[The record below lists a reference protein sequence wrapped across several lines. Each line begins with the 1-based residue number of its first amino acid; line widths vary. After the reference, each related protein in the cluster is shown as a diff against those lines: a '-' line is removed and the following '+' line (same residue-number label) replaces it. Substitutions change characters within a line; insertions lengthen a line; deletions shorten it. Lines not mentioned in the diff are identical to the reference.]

1 MIHDI
6 LQTDIELA
14 TRLRTE
20 QRPDEE
26 IVQALVYRGVD
37 RGSAAGLVDDLRNGR
52 ARTSQSPLPP
62 EFAHGRR
69 SRSKKATGETGQS
82 SPAISPQAESRHG
95 RRARQVAQSRKKSAA
110 IWLVTTVVVGLA
122 ITVVAL
128 VLLRR
133 NHDQSNSPEKQTPKA
148 ASAKANG
155 APR

>member
-26 IVQALVYRGVD
+26 IIQALVYRGVD
-37 RGSAAGLVDDLRNGR
+37 RSSAAGLVDDLRNGR

-62 EFAHGRR
+62 EFAHARR
-69 SRSKKATGETGQS
+69 SRSKNTTSGTGES
-82 SPAISPQAESRHG
+82 STATPPQAESRHG
-95 RRARQVAQSRKKSAA
+95 RRARRAAQERKQAAA
-110 IWLVTTVVVGLA
+110 IWLGITIFVAVAVV
-122 ITVVAL
+122 VVAL
-128 VLLRR
+128 VLSRR
-133 NHDQSNSPEKQTPKA
+133 HQDQANSPDVQTPKA
-148 ASAKANG
+148 ASAKTNG

>member
-26 IVQALVYRGVD
+26 IIQALVYRGVD
-37 RGSAAGLVDDLRNGR
+37 RSSAAGLVDDLRNGR

-69 SRSKKATGETGQS
+69 SRSKKVPDGTGQS
-82 SPAISPQAESRHG
+82 SPAVSSPAESRHG
-95 RRARQVAQSRKKSAA
+95 RRARRVAQNRKKAAA
-110 IWLVTTVVVGLA
+110 IWLATTILVGLA
-122 ITVVAL
+122 ITVVVL
-128 VLLRR
+128 VVSRR
-133 NHDQSNSPEKQTPKA
+133 HHDQANSSGVQTPKA
-148 ASAKANG
+148 ASAKTNG
-155 APR
+155 PPR

>member
-1 MIHDI
+1 MTHDI

-26 IVQALVYRGVD
+26 IIQALVYRGVD
-37 RGSAAGLVDDLRNGR
+37 RGSAAGLLDDLRNGR

-62 EFAHGRR
+62 EFAQGRR
-69 SRSKKATGETGQS
+69 SRSKKATGGTGQS

-95 RRARQVAQSRKKSAA
+95 RRARRAVQSRKKSAA
-110 IWLVTTVVVGLA
+110 IWLATTVLVGLA
-122 ITVVAL
+122 ITVVAV
-128 VLLRR
+128 VLSRR
-133 NHDQSNSPEKQTPKA
+133 HHDQANSPEVQTPKA
-148 ASAKANG
+148 ASAKTNG